1 VRFVDSHLHL
11 EGPETGS
18 LLDFAVSNGALLVI
32 CGVDRLT
39 SARALELAAA
49 NPKHARAFVGVHPSE
64 ATKEAGLEWLPRGLE
79 RATGLGEVGLDPK
92 YSAIGSRS
100 AQLKALEAQLSAA
113 EDTRKPVQVH
123 SRGAERECLDT
134 LARFELASVLMH
146 WFQAE
151 DELELVMHRGH
162 FVSFGP
168 SLVYSKKL
176 QRMAA
181 KCDRGRVMV
190 ETDFPV
196 SFAPLGG
203 ARGSWLVPSVLFR
216 LAEVWGM
223 GFEETR
229 ETIFRNSLRFLG
241 ASEKG

>member
-18 LLDFAVSNGALLVI
+18 LLDFAISNGALLMI
-32 CGVDRLT
+32 CGVDSLT
-39 SARALELAAA
+39 SMRALELAAA
-49 NPKHARAFVGVHPSE
+49 NPQHARAFVGVHPSE
-64 ATKEAGLEWLPRGLE
+64 AAKEAGLGWLSEGLE

-92 YSAIGSRS
+92 YSATGSRS
-100 AQLKALEAQLSAA
+100 TQLKALEAQLSAV
-113 EDTRKPVQVH
+113 ERMRKPVQVH
-123 SRGAERECLDT
+123 SRGAERECLDA
-134 LARFELASVLMH
+134 LARFDLTSVLMH

-151 DELELVMHRGH
+151 DELELVMDRGY

-181 KCDRGRVMV
+181 KCDRGLVMV

-203 ARGSWLVPSVLFR
+203 ARGSWLVPSVLFK
-216 LAEVWGM
+216 LADVWGVD
-223 GFEETR
+223 FEQTR
-229 ETIFRNSLRFLG
+229 ETVCQNSLRFLG